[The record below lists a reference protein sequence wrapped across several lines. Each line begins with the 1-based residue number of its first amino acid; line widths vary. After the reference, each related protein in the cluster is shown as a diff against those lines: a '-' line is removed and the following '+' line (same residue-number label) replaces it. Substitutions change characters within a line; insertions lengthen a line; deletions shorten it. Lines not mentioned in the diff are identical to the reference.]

1 VRRSALVRLLGC
13 LLGGLLAGQGVALL
27 PSAGWAIAAP
37 VETPPPTPV
46 PPFGSPSP
54 FVSRLA
60 TPSPAAEPPRVSAP
74 SAVLADLDTGQVLFE
89 QGGRIRR
96 PIASLTKIMTALLVL
111 ERARLGD
118 EVVVSEL
125 PASPDGNLGLSE
137 LGLEPG
143 ERISVGDLLY
153 ALLLQSANDAA
164 LALAEHVAG
173 SVDRFVR
180 LMNLR
185 ARRLGM
191 RGTAFRSPSGLDDR
205 GTSTALDLVRLTRAA
220 YRDPRFARIVAQ
232 RFHEIP
238 APGGGIR
245 RIQNRN
251 VLLWLYPGAVG
262 VKTGYTGAAGYCVVA
277 VAERDGLRLVAVV
290 LGASTPASAFS
301 DAAALL
307 DHGFFAYERRVLV
320 RVGEPFGWVDLVG
333 GRVPVAAGASLE
345 ALVPEA
351 AGSGPTSSV
360 RVDPTAAFPPRRGE
374 RVGTVVFRLP
384 GMTLGSVPLVVADV
398 PPPPPPP
405 AGSWWGRALA
415 AVVDGIL
422 GVLGALLA

>member
-1 VRRSALVRLLGC
+1 MRRLLVVRAVGGFLAA
-13 LLGGLLAGQGVALL
+13 LLTAQGVALVR
-27 PSAGWAIAAP
+27 SAPPRALAAP

-54 FVSRLA
+54 FVSRLS
-60 TPSPAAEPPRVSAP
+60 TPSPSQEPPPVSAP

-89 QGGRIRR
+89 RGGRIRR

-111 ERARLGD
+111 ERARLRD
-118 EVVVSEL
+118 VVTVSE
-125 PASPDGNLGLSE
+125 AAAAPDGNLGQSE

-143 ERISVGDLLY
+143 ERVAVEDLLH

-164 LALAEHVAG
+164 IALAEHVSG
-173 SVDRFVR
+173 SVERFVR
-180 LMNLR
+180 LMNAR

-191 RGTAFRSPSGLDDR
+191 RGTHFRSPSGLDDR

-220 YRDPRFARIVAQ
+220 YRDARFARIVAE

-238 APGGGIR
+238 APGGGVR

-262 VKTGYTGAAGYCVVA
+262 VKTGYTRAAGYCVVA
-277 VAERDGLRLVAVV
+277 VAEREGLRLVAVV
-290 LGASTPASAFS
+290 LGASGEAFS

-320 RVGEPFGWVDLVG
+320 RAGEPFGWVDLVG
-333 GRVPVAAGASLE
+333 GAVPVAAGASLE
-345 ALVPEA
+345 ALVPRA
-351 AGSGPTSSV
+351 PGSAPTASV
-360 RVDPTAAFPPRRGE
+360 RVDPEAAFPPRKGE
-374 RVGTVVFRLP
+374 RVGAVVFGLAGR
-384 GMTLGSVPLVVADV
+384 TLGSVPLVAADV

-405 AGSWWGRALA
+405 AGSWLERALG
-415 AVVDGIL
+415 AVVDGVL
-422 GVLGALLA
+422 AVLGALLG

>member
-1 VRRSALVRLLGC
+1 MRRLVLARVLGGLLGA
-13 LLGGLLAGQGVALL
+13 LLAGQGVALL
-27 PSAGWAIAAP
+27 PAAGRALAAP
-37 VETPPPTPV
+37 AETPPPTPV

-89 QGGRIRR
+89 RGGGTRR

-111 ERARLGD
+111 ERARLGE
-118 EVVVSEL
+118 EVVVSER
-125 PASPDGNLGLSE
+125 AAAPDGNLGQSE

-143 ERISVGDLLY
+143 ERVSVGDLLH
-153 ALLLQSANDAA
+153 ALLLRSANDAA

-173 SVDRFVR
+173 SVERFVR
-180 LMNLR
+180 LMNAR
-185 ARRLGM
+185 ARALGM
-191 RGTAFRSPSGLDDR
+191 RSTEFRSPSGLDDR
-205 GTSTALDLVRLTRAA
+205 GTSTALDLARLTRAA
-220 YRDPRFARIVAQ
+220 YRDPRFARIVAE

-238 APGGGIR
+238 APGGGVR

-277 VAERDGLRLVAVV
+277 AAEREGLRLVAVV
-290 LGASTPASAFS
+290 LGAPTEAFS

-307 DHGFFAYERRVLV
+307 DHGFFAYERRALV
-320 RVGEPFGWVDLVG
+320 RAGERLGWADLVG

-345 ALVPEA
+345 ALVPRA
-351 AGSGPTSSV
+351 AGSGPSASI
-360 RVDPTAAFPPRRGE
+360 RVDPAAAFPPARGA
-374 RVGTVVFRLP
+374 RVGTVVFRLA
-384 GMTLGSVPLVVADV
+384 GMTLGSVPLVVAEV

-405 AGSWWGRALA
+405 AGPWWGRALA
-415 AVVDGIL
+415 AVVDGVL
-422 GVLGALLA
+422 GVLGAFLG